1 MHPPRPAPAA
11 AAPAPHRR
19 PHRAGWSAVSPRHG
33 ERVRP
38 RVESQRH
45 SLSLRC
51 APPAA
56 ESLRCAPASPLTRRR
71 HESAAHARIIYTT
84 TTTRRAAQGSLP
96 AADRVIANAGPPV
109 PGSRRSHGRAASC
122 ARRLLRRARAQVVT
136 RCSDERAPYHPCC
149 RRRARPR
156 VAQPRPLPAR
166 PGEGARLCAAARRQA
181 ATRLAYGYW
190 PTDTPNTWYP
200 VPKAQSPKPKAQSSK
215 LKAQSP
221 KPKAHCL
228 IHPMPNA

>member
-1 MHPPRPAPAA
+1 MPPPRPAPAA

-96 AADRVIANAGPPV
+96 AADRVIANAGPPSAGLQAQ
-109 PGSRRSHGRAASC
+109 PRARAASC
-122 ARRLLRRARAQVVT
+122 ARRLTRAGAGVT
-136 RCSDERAPYHPCC
+136 RRSDEGAPYHPCC

-200 VPKAQSPKPKAQSSK
+200 VPKAQSPK